1 MIASTCNKEHTKQ
14 YVSIH
19 NQMEAFNNSIS
30 KLQSITPVHKV
41 PAVFFPLQHYELK
54 FQCMYPSLTATVIIA
69 TIHIITMHY
78 MLPII
83 TMVITF
89 Q

>member
-1 MIASTCNKEHTKQ
+1 MTAATCNKEHTKQ
-14 YVSIH
+14 HKPVH
-19 NQMEAFNNSIS
+19 NQMEEFNSNIS
-30 KLQSITPVHKV
+30 KMQSIPPVHRV
-41 PAVFFPLQHYELK
+41 PAVFFPLWHYELK
-54 FQCMYPSLTATVIIA
+54 FECMYPSLTATAVIA
-69 TIHIITMHY
+69 TIHIITIHY

>member
-1 MIASTCNKEHTKQ
+1 M
-14 YVSIH
+14 YR
-19 NQMEAFNNSIS
+19 
-30 KLQSITPVHKV
+30 V
-41 PAVFFPLQHYELK
+41 PAMFFPLWHYELK
-54 FQCMYPSLTATVIIA
+54 FECMYPSLTATAVIA
-69 TIHIITMHY
+69 TIHITTHY